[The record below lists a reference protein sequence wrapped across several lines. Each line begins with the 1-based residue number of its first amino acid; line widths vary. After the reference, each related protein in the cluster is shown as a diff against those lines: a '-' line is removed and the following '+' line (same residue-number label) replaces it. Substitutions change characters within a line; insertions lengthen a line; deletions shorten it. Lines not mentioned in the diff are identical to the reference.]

1 MNVQVLRSPSGV
13 GHVIGNRACLYYP
26 ACRATVRD
34 TPTARCVLQSRC
46 TVPVLSLEKHIYNGA
61 TRIAPA
67 YHELPQSLKQRG
79 VSSAQAVAPKGTTR
93 CTT

>member
-1 MNVQVLRSPSGV
+1 MNVKVLKSPSGV
-13 GHVIGNRACLYYP
+13 GHVIGNRACLLYS
-26 ACRATVRD
+26 ACRATARD
-34 TPTARCVLQSRC
+34 TPTARCVLHSRC
-46 TVPVLSLEKHIYNGA
+46 TVVAHTLDKCTIHGA
-61 TRIAPA
+61 TKIAPA